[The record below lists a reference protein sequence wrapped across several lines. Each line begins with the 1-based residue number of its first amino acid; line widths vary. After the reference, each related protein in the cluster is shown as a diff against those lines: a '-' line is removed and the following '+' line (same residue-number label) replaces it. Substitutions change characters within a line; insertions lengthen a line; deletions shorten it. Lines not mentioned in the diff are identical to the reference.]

1 MKFPSFFVW
10 FLNEHIQCCCQEDA
24 NEING
29 INGCPAMS
37 LPVHELYSCD
47 LVVWWVLD
55 LKNNKYNLFAKL
67 IMDYNP
73 LLLMAFY

>member
-1 MKFPSFFVW
+1 
-10 FLNEHIQCCCQEDA
+10 
-24 NEING
+24 
-29 INGCPAMS
+29 MS

-73 LLLMAFY
+73 VLLMAFY